1 MNLQQAMEQRHSV
14 RSYIDRPIAGDV
26 KEKLEGFIAECN
38 AESGL
43 HMQLVTDEP
52 KAFGSFLAHYG
63 MFKGVK
69 NYIAL
74 IGPDNADLDELCG
87 YYGEKVVLFA
97 QTLGLNTC
105 WVMMTYKKVKTAF
118 DVGAG
123 EKLKLVIAIGY
134 GENQGKPHRSKQ
146 MKQVSNVTSASPDWF
161 KNGVNAALNAPTAMN
176 QQKFMLTLTEDGVIA
191 TASKGPCTKID
202 LGIVKYHFELG
213 AGKENFEWID

>member
-14 RSYIDRPIAGDV
+14 RSYTDRPITGDV

-38 AESGL
+38 AESSL

-105 WVMMTYKKVKTAF
+105 WVMMTYKKVKSAF

-123 EKLKLVIAIGY
+123 EKLKLVIVIGY

-161 KNGVNAALNAPTAMN
+161 KNGVNAALNAPTAVN